1 MAVVTKLVSE
11 IIETVNN
18 SKLDYKMNQTPYSL
32 HFSIRKKFTKNSI
45 HSSENDDCTLKRN
58 DEVLSQNNYLRQ
70 ELLKTM
76 SEYQKLFEFYQF
88 EMDAKIRLESEL
100 SRACQNVE
108 NLVDIEKEANKL
120 KTENTKLQIN
130 FENKCLELKQ
140 SKAEIGELKKDKNE
154 LSVALKG
161 SKKEVKEN
169 LKSFEKKEDVLEKK
183 IKDLIEYKNRKV
195 VEERVEKLKK
205 RKELKK
211 ANKKLNN
218 DVTKTLNEV
227 EETSRTEINSN
238 NTMEGDTE
246 TSEKDINSNSE
257 TVDEDKKYEKEPEN
271 VKMEDLGKDSESEK
285 PEVKL
290 ACVGGEVLDEN
301 DKAFIGP
308 RLPRRMTKEEIEEFR
323 KELLG
328 KYFPT

>member
-108 NLVDIEKEANKL
+108 NLVDIEKEAKKL